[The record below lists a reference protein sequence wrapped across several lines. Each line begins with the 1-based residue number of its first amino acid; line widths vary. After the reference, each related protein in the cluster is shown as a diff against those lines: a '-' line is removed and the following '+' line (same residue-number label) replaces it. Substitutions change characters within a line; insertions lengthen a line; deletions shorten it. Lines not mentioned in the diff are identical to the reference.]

1 MRTPAGAECRFYHAD
16 YHRGRSRQEC
26 RLIARN
32 RASERWTPDLCR
44 TCPVPA
50 ILQANACPNMVL
62 EARVGR
68 RFGLLRRVVVEAFC
82 TLTKEEVIEP
92 MVGCGHCHEHR
103 PGAGILGLGSD
114 LGKSD

>member
-1 MRTPAGAECRFYHAD
+1 MRTPAGTECRFYYAD
-16 YHRGRSRQEC
+16 YYRGRSQQEC

-50 ILQANACPNMVL
+50 ILRANACPNMIL
-62 EARVGR
+62 EARVR
-68 RFGLLRRVVVEAFC
+68 RRLWLLRRVAVEAFC
-82 TLTKEEVIEP
+82 TLMKEEVTEP

-103 PGAGILGLGSD
+103 SGASILGLESD
-114 LGKSD
+114 